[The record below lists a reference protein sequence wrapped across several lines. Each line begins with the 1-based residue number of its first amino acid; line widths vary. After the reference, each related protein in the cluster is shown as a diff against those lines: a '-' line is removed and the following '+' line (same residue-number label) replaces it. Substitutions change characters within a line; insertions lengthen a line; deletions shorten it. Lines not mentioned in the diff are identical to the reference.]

1 MESIYT
7 HRFLARLIIE
17 AKTPLAVGSGDKDI
31 TTDALVAT
39 DANGLPYIPGTAIA
53 GVVRHFIGEDNAK
66 RFFGI
71 QNKAKKSES
80 KGSEIIFSNAKILN
94 SKSEVVEGLQ
104 SDVFDD
110 PLLKHYKSLP
120 IRQHVKINAKG
131 TAKDKGK
138 FDNQVCFAGTRFCFE
153 IEMVAKPNEAKDFK
167 TVLDAI
173 KDKTFRIGG
182 GTRKG
187 CGEITIVDLQEKDF
201 DFEKGELEEYLKI
214 SSDLNSNCWDKDFK
228 PYDALSN
235 RDWIEETVK
244 MKAQD
249 FFLFGSG
256 IGDEDVD
263 ITPVKGSKVLWTKEK
278 GELKTDLV
286 LIPAT
291 SIKGALAHRT
301 AYHWNRLNKIFI
313 GGKYYKTVSGDNIVN
328 PAVKVLFGYEE
339 NHEEDGKQIAVQKRG
354 NVLISDIIEN
364 SITKQN
370 ENTQVHVAI
379 DRFTGGAKSKS
390 GALFTEK
397 NIFGE
402 EMQPF
407 EIRILKDTKGIEK
420 AAKEVVDDK
429 RFPEPLKDGFL
440 DKVNA
445 AFEAAVSDLKKGLL
459 PLGGGTS
466 RGNGI
471 FVES

>member
-39 DANGLPYIPGTAIA
+39 DVNGLPYIPGTAIA
-53 GVVRHFIGEDNAK
+53 GVIRHFIGEENAK
-66 RFFGI
+66 RFFGF
-71 QNKAKKSES
+71 QNKAKQTES
-80 KGSEIIFSNAKILN
+80 RGSEIVFSNAKILN

-104 SDVFDD
+104 PNVFDD

-120 IRQHVKINAKG
+120 IRQHVKINTKG

-138 FDNQVCFAGTRFCFE
+138 FDNQICFAGTRFCFE
-153 IEMVAKPNEAKDFK
+153 IELVAKSKDSSDFE
-167 TVLDAI
+167 TVLRAI

-187 CGEITIVDLQEKDF
+187 FGEIKIVDLQTKDF
-201 DFEKGELEEYLKI
+201 DLNNGGFDGYLEI
-214 SSDLNSNCWDKDFK
+214 SSNLNSECWNKDYQETV
-228 PYDALSN
+228 PISN
-235 RDWIEETVK
+235 SNWEEETVK
-244 MKAQD
+244 IKAQD

-263 ITPVKGSKVLWTKEK
+263 ITPVRGSRVVWTKEK

-313 GGKYYKTVSGDNIVN
+313 GGKYYKTVADENIVN

-339 NHEEDGKQIAVQKRG
+339 NREEDGKQIAIQKRG
-354 NVLISDIIEN
+354 NVIISDIIEN

-370 ENTQVHVAI
+370 ENTQVHVSI

-402 EMQPF
+402 DMQPF
-407 EIRILKDTKGIEK
+407 EIRILKDTTGIEK
-420 AAKEVVDDK
+420 AAKEVAVTL
-429 RFPEPLKDGFL
+429 PTQLQDGFF

-445 AFEAAVSDLKKGLL
+445 AFDAAINDLRKGLL

>member
-7 HRFLARLIIE
+7 HRFLARMIIE

-39 DANGLPYIPGTAIA
+39 DVNGLPYIPGTAIA
-53 GVVRHFIGEDNAK
+53 GVIRHFIGEEKAK
-66 RFFGI
+66 RFFGF
-71 QNKAKKSES
+71 QNKAKQTES
-80 KGSEIIFSNAKILN
+80 RGSEIIFSNAKILN
-94 SKSEVVEGLQ
+94 SESEVVEGLQ
-104 SDVFDD
+104 PNAFDD
-110 PLLKHYKSLP
+110 PLLKNYKSLP
-120 IRQHVKINAKG
+120 IRQHVKINTKG

-153 IEMVAKPNEAKDFK
+153 IELVAKDEYTKDFE
-167 TVLDAI
+167 TVIDAI
-173 KDKTFRIGG
+173 KNKTFRIGG

-187 CGEITIVDLQEKDF
+187 FGEIKVVDLQKKEF
-201 DFEKGELEEYLKI
+201 DLANGGLEDYLKI
-214 SSDLNSNCWDKDFK
+214 SSNLNSNYW
-228 PYDALSN
+228 SN
-235 RDWIEETVK
+235 NYQDSATLPNQDWEEETVK
-244 MKAQD
+244 IKAQD

-263 ITPVKGSKVLWTKEK
+263 ITPVRGSRVVWTKEK

-313 GGKYYKTVSGDNIVN
+313 GGKYYKTVADENIVN

-339 NHEEDGKQIAVQKRG
+339 NREEDGNQIAIQKRG
-354 NVLISDIIEN
+354 NVIISDIIEN

-402 EMQPF
+402 DMQPF
-407 EIRILKDTKGIEK
+407 EIRILKDTTGIEK
-420 AAKEVVDDK
+420 AAKEVAATL
-429 RFPEPLKDGFL
+429 PTQLQDGFF

-445 AFEAAVSDLKKGLL
+445 AFDAAINDLRKGLL